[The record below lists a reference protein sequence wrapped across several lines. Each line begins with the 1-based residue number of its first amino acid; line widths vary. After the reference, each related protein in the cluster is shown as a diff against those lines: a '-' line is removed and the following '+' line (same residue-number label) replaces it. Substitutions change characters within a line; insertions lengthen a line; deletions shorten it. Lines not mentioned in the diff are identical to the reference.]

1 MYEILILEKENRID
15 TAILEDGHLQEYIP
29 ERRHAEEAPGEI
41 YMGQILRRVPGLEA
55 AFVTIGTGRPAF
67 LPLDGRDMTEFK
79 PGRELPV
86 QIKALPGGEKGAV
99 VSDQLSFTGRYVVVT
114 PQDARSSISSK
125 ITAAPER
132 RRLKALADALSAEGG
147 YGFILRTEAQGQPE
161 EQIRTEALRL
171 QQQAAAVMAQAPFA
185 VTGKCL
191 YRPEAPW
198 MEPLLA
204 LPADTVE
211 RILTDSKACF
221 SYLKEHLPS
230 SLQDKLM
237 LDADG
242 RWTPEDRYRIGT
254 QLKEALARQVF
265 LPDGGY
271 LFIEETEALN
281 VIDVNSA
288 IPAQGKSK
296 EAAIWRVN
304 CQAAREAM
312 AQIRLRNLSG
322 IILIDFIDMKDP
334 ANQAQLISFLKEEA
348 KKDRQKVTVFGLTK
362 LGLMEMTRER
372 RGLPLSKQNL

>member
-15 TAILEDGHLQEYIP
+15 TAVLEDGRLREYIP
-29 ERRHAEEAPGEI
+29 EWLHAEEAPGEI

-55 AFVTIGTGRPAF
+55 AFVTIGSSRPAF
-67 LPLDGRDMTEFK
+67 LPLDGRDMTQFK

-125 ITAAPER
+125 ITAASER

-147 YGFILRTEAQGQPE
+147 YGFILRTDAQGQPE
-161 EQIRTEALRL
+161 ERIRAEVLQL
-171 QQQAAAVMAQAPFA
+171 QQQASAVLAQAPFA
-185 VTGKCL
+185 AAGKCL

-198 MEPLLA
+198 MEPLLT
-204 LPADTVE
+204 LPTDTVE
-211 RILTDSKACF
+211 RILTDSKTCF

-288 IPAQGKSK
+288 IPAQGQSK

-304 CQAAREAM
+304 CRAAREAM

>member
-15 TAILEDGHLQEYIP
+15 TAVLEAGRLREYIP
-29 ERRHAEEAPGEI
+29 EWLHAEEAPGEI

-55 AFVTIGTGRPAF
+55 AFVTIGNSRPAF
-67 LPLDGRDMTEFK
+67 LPLDGRDMTQFK

-147 YGFILRTEAQGQPE
+147 YGFILRTDAQGQPE
-161 EQIRTEALRL
+161 ERIRAEALQL
-171 QQQAAAVMAQAPFA
+171 QQQAAAVLAQAPFA
-185 VTGKCL
+185 AAGKCL

-211 RILTDSKACF
+211 RILTDSKTCF

-230 SLQDKLM
+230 SLQDKLV

-254 QLKEALARQVF
+254 QLKEALDRQVF

-288 IPAQGKSK
+288 IPAQGQSK
-296 EAAIWRVN
+296 EASIWRVN
-304 CQAAREAM
+304 CRAAREAM

>member
-15 TAILEDGHLQEYIP
+15 TAVLEDGHLREYIP
-29 ERRHAEEAPGEI
+29 ERLHAEEAPGEI

-55 AFVTIGTGRPAF
+55 AFVTIGTSRPAF
-67 LPLDGRDMTEFK
+67 LPLDGRDMTQFK

-125 ITAAPER
+125 ITAASDR

-161 EQIRTEALRL
+161 EQIRTEALQL

-204 LPADTVE
+204 LPADAVQ
-211 RILTDSKACF
+211 RILTDSKTCF

-296 EAAIWRVN
+296 EAAVWRVN

-334 ANQAQLISFLKEEA
+334 ANQAQLISFLREEA

>member
-1 MYEILILEKENRID
+1 
-15 TAILEDGHLQEYIP
+15 
-29 ERRHAEEAPGEI
+29 
-41 YMGQILRRVPGLEA
+41 
-55 AFVTIGTGRPAF
+55 
-67 LPLDGRDMTEFK
+67 
-79 PGRELPV
+79 
-86 QIKALPGGEKGAV
+86 
-99 VSDQLSFTGRYVVVT
+99 
-114 PQDARSSISSK
+114 
-125 ITAAPER
+125 
-132 RRLKALADALSAEGG
+132 
-147 YGFILRTEAQGQPE
+147 
-161 EQIRTEALRL
+161 
-171 QQQAAAVMAQAPFA
+171 
-185 VTGKCL
+185 
-191 YRPEAPW
+191 

-204 LPADTVE
+204 LPADTVQ
-211 RILTDSKACF
+211 RILTDSKTCF

-242 RWTPEDRYRIGT
+242 HWTPEDRYRIGT